1 MCVKQSSLA
10 DCSSYI
16 NEDWMRNSRV
26 GEAEKKT
33 GTMDAWVT
41 EQIFLKIMSFDAEP
55 SSVHKMVV

>member
-1 MCVKQSSLA
+1 M
-10 DCSSYI
+10 
-16 NEDWMRNSRV
+16 

-41 EQIFLKIMSFDAEP
+41 DQIFFFFLKIMSLDAEP